1 MTDFKPTLAATLDPM
16 KEPDV
21 FNKLVFPLW
30 VSPKYDGIR
39 GIGRDGALKSR
50 TLLDLPSKQVQEL
63 FGHLTH
69 FDGEVIA
76 GDPCDGD
83 DVYNR
88 TQSIVMS
95 KDKPHDDLRFYVF
108 DWADEAWQTEK
119 FFKRWVRL
127 SEEVAALN
135 RPDVIFVEQK
145 VVHNLEEFL
154 AAEEEYLAQGFE
166 GIMAR
171 APFSPYKHGR
181 GTLGNPKKP
190 KAEDQ
195 CLMKLKRFEDFEAQ
209 VTGFIE
215 QMTNT
220 NEAEKDELGH
230 TKRSSAKD
238 GLVPAGT
245 LGKFIATWFTDYVK
259 TKIEAEIPCGVIKH
273 GQRKEI
279 WDNQAA
285 YLGRIIKVRH
295 FPFGAKDGLRL
306 PRCVGFRD
314 PIDMGEPA

>member
-1 MTDFKPTLAATLDPM
+1 MTFKPTLAATLDPM

-21 FNKLVFPLW
+21 FDKLVFPLY

-39 GIGRDGALKSR
+39 GIGRDGKLKSR
-50 TLLDLPSKQVQEL
+50 SLLDLPSTQVQDL

-88 TQSIVMS
+88 TQSFVMS
-95 KDKPHDDLRFYVF
+95 KDKQHDDLRFYVF
-108 DWADEAWQTEK
+108 DWADEAYASMDYDW
-119 FFKRWVRL
+119 RASRL
-127 SEEVAALN
+127 KKAVASLN
-135 RPDVIFVEQK
+135 RPDVIFVESEL
-145 VVHNLEEFL
+145 VNNLEEFL
-154 AAEEEYLAQGFE
+154 AAEERYLAVGFE

-171 APFSPYKHGR
+171 NPKSGYKHGR

-190 KAEDQ
+190 NNLDQ
-195 CLMKLKRFEDFEAQ
+195 CLMKLKRFEDFEA
-209 VTGFIE
+209 VITGFVE
-215 QMTNT
+215 QMENQ

-230 TKRSSAKD
+230 TKRSSAQD

-245 LGKFIATWFTDYVK
+245 LGKFLTERGPV
-259 TKIEAEIPCGVIKH
+259 PCGVIKH
-273 GQRKEI
+273 AQRKEI
-279 WDNQAA
+279 WDNPDVF
-285 YLGRIIKVRH
+285 LGQWIKVRH

-314 PIDMGEPA
+314 PIDMGDPK